1 MWYPN
6 LTPFFRM
13 FDGFLD
19 YIYQLDEIF
28 GIITFIIAM
37 LISLYSFK
45 IFNLTKRRNYFLFSA
60 SFYLIALGFLTR
72 FIFDFLYETE
82 TLRKEIFLGTFELNY
97 FQLALIFGYMFFLL
111 AGYILLL
118 ITAMKTRKRVSL
130 LIFIIAA
137 AGLVSS
143 MNYYITFTIILLIV
157 ISTLLIHFDRN
168 FNRVRT
174 LNAGLVWYSFLLILL
189 GYVMQLMIF
198 YSNKFYLLAN
208 GLNMLGFLMLL
219 LNFILV
225 LRK

>member
-1 MWYPN
+1 MWFPN

-13 FDGFLD
+13 FDGVLN
-19 YIYQLDEIF
+19 YIYQLDEVF
-28 GIITFIIAM
+28 GILTVIIAM
-37 LISLYSFK
+37 LISYYSFR
-45 IFNLTKRRNYFLFSA
+45 IFNFSKRKKYFLFSA
-60 SFYLIALGFLTR
+60 SFYLIGIGFLIR

-82 TLRKEIFLGTFELNY
+82 KLRKSIFLGTLDMNVL
-97 FQLALIFGYMFFLL
+97 QTSLIFGYMFALL

-118 ITAMKTRKRVSL
+118 ITAMNTKKRVSL
-130 LIFIIAA
+130 LIFVIAIAA
-137 AGLVSS
+137 LISS
-143 MNYYITFTIILLIV
+143 MNYYITFTVILIIV

-174 LNAGLVWYSFLLILL
+174 LNAGIVWYSFILILF
-189 GYVMQLMIF
+189 GYIMQLLIF

-208 GLNMLGFLMLL
+208 GFNMAGFLLLL

>member
-1 MWYPN
+1 MWFPN

-13 FDGFLD
+13 FDGVLE

-28 GIITFIIAM
+28 GIITVLIAF
-37 LISLYSFK
+37 LISFYSLK
-45 IFNLTKRRNYFLFSA
+45 IFNFTKKSNYLLFSS
-60 SFYLIALGFLTR
+60 SFYLIGIGFLIR

-82 TLRKEIFLGTFELNY
+82 KLRKSIFLGTFQMDQVQAL
-97 FQLALIFGYMFFLL
+97 LIFAYMFALL

-130 LIFIIAA
+130 LIFIISIAA
-137 AGLVSS
+137 LISS
-143 MNYYITFTIILLIV
+143 MNYFITFTVILIII

-174 LNAGLVWYSFLLILL
+174 LNAGIVWYSFILILF
-189 GYVMQLMIF
+189 GYVMQLLIF

-208 GLNMLGFLMLL
+208 GFNMLGFLLLL